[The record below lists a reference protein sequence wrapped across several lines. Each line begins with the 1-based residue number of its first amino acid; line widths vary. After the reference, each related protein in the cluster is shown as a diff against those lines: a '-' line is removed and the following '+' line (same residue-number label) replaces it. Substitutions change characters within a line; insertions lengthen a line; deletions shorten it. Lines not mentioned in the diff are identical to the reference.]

1 MKVLSLFSGIGGL
14 DLAAEWAGMEVVA
27 FCEIEP
33 YAVKVLERRWPNVPI
48 FGDVCTL
55 TADSLIERGIRPEE
69 IDVVTGG
76 FPCQDVST
84 SGKRAGF
91 HDSQGQVTRSGLWGE
106 MYRVIS
112 EVKPRWVVAENVWG
126 LLSIPSADGL
136 PGGGFGIVLRDLA
149 ELGYVTGWCCYGAYC
164 VGAIH
169 KRRRVFI
176 VAHSP
181 SKRRRC
187 VAQDKQKRFPLFN
200 LENSKKWAS
209 GKGTL
214 PFDFMGMFNQ
224 PVRGV
229 IRNDDGLSKGMDRLR
244 CLGNSVV
251 PQQAY
256 PIFKAIMEVEDGDE

>member
-27 FCEIEP
+27 FCEIDP
-33 YAVKVLERRWPNVPI
+33 YAVKVLERRWPNVPVYR
-48 FGDVCTL
+48 DVKEL
-55 TADSLIERGIRPEE
+55 TREELERDGILP
-69 IDVVTGG
+69 IDVITGG

-256 PIFKAIMEVEDGDE
+256 PIFKAIMEVEDGDD